1 MYKTA
6 ARAHLFATD
15 HAEKIALGTFA
26 VSFLGRVAILNP
38 MLAGTTTVMV
48 TALIARAMTK
58 NGSAR
63 LSMFLLW
70 SVVLLCLSILLPDYA
85 NASIGAIFRS
95 VKNDLGDVYS
105 GIVYGCYGLGMCST
119 AVGINS
125 GIKKSKGDQQ
135 VTNGQVFGYGLGG
148 PALGMVGYIMDSG
161 AETIGGG
168 SGQMNKLPGGL

>member
-6 ARAHLFATD
+6 ARAHLFATE
-15 HAEKIALGTFA
+15 HAEKIALGAFTA
-26 VSFLGRVAILNP
+26 SFLGRVAILNP
-38 MLAGTTTVMV
+38 MLTGTVTVMV
-48 TALIARAMTK
+48 TALIAHAMTK
-58 NGSAR
+58 KSAPR
-63 LSMFLLW
+63 LSFFLLW
-70 SVVLLCLSILLPDYA
+70 SVALLCLSILLPDYA
-85 NASIGAIFRS
+85 NASIGGIFRS
-95 VKNDLGDVYS
+95 MKNDLGDVYS

-161 AETIGGG
+161 AETIGG
-168 SGQMNKLPGGL
+168 SSSQMNKLPGGL